1 MGSGDFKLNGAEIVG
16 VLKTGLLVGAAAGL
30 AFVSESLINIDLGA
44 LGPLVVPVVTVGLQ
58 SIITWIRDN
67 TK

>member
-1 MGSGDFKLNGAEIVG
+1 MGSGSFKLNGAEIVG

-30 AFVSESLINIDLGA
+30 AYVSESLINIDLGA

>member
-1 MGSGDFKLNGAEIVG
+1 MGSESFKLNGAEIVG

-30 AFVSESLINIDLGA
+30 AYVSESLINIDLGA

>member
-1 MGSGDFKLNGAEIVG
+1 MGSGSFKLNGAEVIL

-30 AFVSESLINIDLGA
+30 AFVSENLINIDLGA
-44 LGPLVVPVVTVGLQ
+44 FGPLIVPVVTVGLQ

>member
-1 MGSGDFKLNGAEIVG
+1 MGSKSFKLNGEDIVG

-30 AFVSESLINIDLGA
+30 AYVSESLINIDLGA
-44 LGPLVVPVVTVGLQ
+44 LGPLVVPVVTVALQ

>member
-1 MGSGDFKLNGAEIVG
+1 MGSKSFKLNGTEIVS

>member
-1 MGSGDFKLNGAEIVG
+1 MGSESFKLNGAEVIL

-30 AFVSESLINIDLGA
+30 AFVSENLINIDLGA
-44 LGPLVVPVVTVGLQ
+44 FGPLIVPVVTVGLQ
-58 SIITWIRDN
+58 SLITWIRDN

>member
-1 MGSGDFKLNGAEIVG
+1 MGSKSFKLNGAEIVG

-30 AFVSESLINIDLGA
+30 AYVSESLINIDLGA
-44 LGPLVVPVVTVGLQ
+44 LGPLVVPVVTVCLQ

>member
-1 MGSGDFKLNGAEIVG
+1 MGSKSFKLNGAEIVG

-30 AFVSESLINIDLGA
+30 AYVSESLINIDLGA

>member
-1 MGSGDFKLNGAEIVG
+1 MGSGSFKLNGAEVIL

-30 AFVSESLINIDLGA
+30 AFVSENLINIDLGA
-44 LGPLVVPVVTVGLQ
+44 FGPLIVPVVTVSLQ

>member
-1 MGSGDFKLNGAEIVG
+1 MGSESFKLNGAEIVL

-30 AFVSESLINIDLGA
+30 AFVSENLINIDLGA
-44 LGPLVVPVVTVGLQ
+44 FGPLIVPVVTVGLQ
-58 SIITWIRDN
+58 SLITWIRDN

>member
-1 MGSGDFKLNGAEIVG
+1 MGSGNFKLNGAEIVG

-44 LGPLVVPVVTVGLQ
+44 LGPLVVPVITVGLQ
-58 SIITWIRDN
+58 SVITWIRDN